1 MLLSEQYPK
10 VSRNWFKI
18 ENYLDGLH
26 EFSFLVRDRDV
37 LCEVVVLEGQVLHLA
52 TPRGRVEV
60 LEEQNISEKGSLLPR
75 L

>member
-1 MLLSEQYPK
+1 MLLSEQCPK

-18 ENYLDGLH
+18 ENNLDGLH
-26 EFSFLVRDRDV
+26 EFGFLVRDWDV

-60 LEEQNISEKGSLLPR
+60 LEEQNISDFHN
-75 L
+75 